1 MNKFIFPIA
10 VLVIFAISV
19 VIKISNKKHFLE
31 NSVETTGKVIKEF
44 DNGKL
49 PYCTYTYSVDNVDY
63 KKDQEVP
70 KNLKGRVQN
79 NEFTVVYQ
87 ADKPKESYIDL
98 K

>member
-1 MNKFIFPIA
+1 MNKFIFPVA

-44 DNGKL
+44 DKSKL

-70 KNLKGRVQN
+70 KNLKNKVKN
-79 NEFTVVYQ
+79 LEFKVVYQ